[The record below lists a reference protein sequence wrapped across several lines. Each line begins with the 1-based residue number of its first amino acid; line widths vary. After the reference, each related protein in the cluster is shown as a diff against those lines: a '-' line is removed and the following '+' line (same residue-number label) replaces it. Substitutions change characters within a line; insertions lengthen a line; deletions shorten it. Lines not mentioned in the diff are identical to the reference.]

1 MAGGVSSRRSAEHS
15 HRVATSRGR
24 PWPLGATPDAH
35 GTNFAVVSTRAER
48 IELCLFDPTGTRET
62 ARVELAE
69 RTDDVFHRYLEG
81 IRPGQLYGL
90 RAHGPWRPRE
100 GLRFNPNALLL
111 DPWAK
116 ALAGRFVHDPEVP
129 PADDDLRLDPR
140 DTAAFRP
147 KAVVAAAPDP
157 APRLGAASPAP
168 LIYEAHIKG
177 LTRLHPDIPE
187 AWRGTYRALAAPV
200 LIDHLV
206 RLGVTAVELLPTAA
220 FLDEPRLV
228 RAGLVNYWGYN
239 PMALMAAEPRY
250 ATGDPWAE
258 LGLAVRALHG
268 AGIEVILDVVLNH
281 TAESD
286 EHGPTISFRGLDNP
300 LWYRLDPDEP
310 RRYRNHAGTGNCLNL
325 AEPRVLQLALDT
337 LRHWATLGIDGF
349 RFDLATVLGRD
360 RDDRFDPQAAFFQ
373 AIAQDPVLGS
383 LTLIAEPWDIGP
395 DGYQAGRFPRPFAE
409 WNDRFRDTVRR
420 FWRGDE
426 GITPELATRLLG
438 SADRYRRPAASI
450 NYVTSHDGFTLADL
464 VSFARKHNLAN
475 LEDNRDGHHDELSSN
490 AGVEGESDDP
500 DVRALRLARRRAML
514 ATVML
519 AQGTP
524 MLQMGDELGRS
535 QGGNNNAYCQDNTTS
550 WMRWQGISREDASLV
565 GFVAGLARLRRAH
578 PALRRERFLHG
589 DPALDGSPD
598 AAWLRL
604 DGAPMTTAD
613 WADPARRA
621 IALRL
626 GPLAHDEQALLVVV
640 NAGTTPQVLSLPDG
654 RWTLLLDSTAEDP
667 FAQRQVVGVV
677 SMPAIAVWLL
687 ALGGER
693 GVDL

>member
-1 MAGGVSSRRSAEHS
+1 MSLRRSPDPS
-15 HRVATSRGR
+15 PIVATGRGR

-62 ARVELAE
+62 ARIPFAE
-69 RTDDVFHRYLEG
+69 RTDDVFHLHLEG
-81 IRPGQLYGL
+81 IGPGQLYGL
-90 RAHGPWRPRE
+90 RAHGPWRPAA

-111 DPWAK
+111 DPYAK
-116 ALAGRFVHDPEVP
+116 ALAGRFVHDPIP
-129 PADDDLRLDPR
+129 PARDDDLRLDPR
-140 DTAAFRP
+140 DTAPWRP
-147 KAVVAAAPDP
+147 KAVVTAPPDP

-168 LIYEAHIKG
+168 LIYEAHVKG
-177 LTRLHPDIPE
+177 LTRLHPDVPE
-187 AWRGTYRALAAPV
+187 AWRGTYRALAEPAV
-200 LIDHLV
+200 LDHLV
-206 RLGVTAVELLPTAA
+206 GLGITAVELLPVAA

-228 RAGLVNYWGYN
+228 RAGLTNHWGYN

-258 LGLAVRALHG
+258 LGRAVAALHA

-286 EHGPTISFRGLDNP
+286 EHGPTLSFRGLDNP

-360 RDDRFDPQAAFFQ
+360 RSDRFDPQGAFFQ
-373 AIAQDPVLGS
+373 AIAQDPVLGT

-426 GITPELATRLLG
+426 GIVPELATRLLG

-450 NYVTSHDGFTLADL
+450 NYVTAHDGFTLADL
-464 VSFARKHNLAN
+464 VSYARKHNLAN

-490 AGVEGESDDP
+490 AGVEGASDEP
-500 DVRALRLARRRAML
+500 DVLALRLARRRAML

-535 QGGNNNAYCQDNTTS
+535 QGGNNNAYCQDNTIS
-550 WMRWQGISREDASLV
+550 WMRWREISRDDASLV
-565 GFVAGLARLRRAH
+565 PFIAGLARLRRAH

-589 DPALDGSPD
+589 DPALDGLPD
-598 AAWLRL
+598 VLWLRL
-604 DGAPMTTAD
+604 DGTPMAAAD
-613 WADPARRA
+613 WADPTRRA
-621 IALRL
+621 LVLRL
-626 GPLAHDEQALLVVV
+626 GPLNGDEQPLLLVL
-640 NAGTTPQVLSLPDG
+640 NAGADALPLRLPDG
-654 RWTLLLDSTAEDP
+654 LWRVLLDTAAAEP
-667 FAQRQVVGVV
+667 FAPRQLVG
-677 SMPAIAVWLL
+677 STTIPAITVWLL
-687 ALGGER
+687 ALGRGR
-693 GVDL
+693 GVEH